1 MRAGYNYSSISGCV
15 ACFLNLPENDPKPF
29 FRLYPATRFPVPPK
43 AGYDI
48 LFDYEDYLPPM
59 LNVQQESSEHVHTIV
74 VETVGNMSLSDV
86 FHYNCSQLTFTYP
99 EKKMSSPFRQC
110 VGVAYHSNAL

>member
-1 MRAGYNYSSISGCV
+1 MRAGYNCSSISGCV
-15 ACFLNLPENDPKPF
+15 ACILNVPENDPKPF
-29 FRLYPATRFPVPPK
+29 FRLSSDKISCPPK

-48 LFDYEDYLPPM
+48 LFGYEDAPPPT
-59 LNVQQESSEHVHTIV
+59 LNFQQESSEHVHTIV

-99 EKKMSSPFRQC
+99 EKKMSSPF
-110 VGVAYHSNAL
+110 